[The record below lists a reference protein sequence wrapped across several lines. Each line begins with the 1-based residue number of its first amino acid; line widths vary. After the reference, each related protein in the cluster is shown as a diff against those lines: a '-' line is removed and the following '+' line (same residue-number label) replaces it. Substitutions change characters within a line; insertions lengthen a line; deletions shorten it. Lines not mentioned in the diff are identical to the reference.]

1 MNILFVHQNFPGQFR
16 HVALALGRDAAHRVV
31 AIGQPQAQALSGVT
45 LLRYKAP
52 QEPDRSAT
60 AAGAGAS
67 AGAGAGAGA
76 VKSGHRYLVGMERA
90 VRTGQQVARVML
102 DLQRKGF
109 VPDVIVA
116 HPGWGETLFARDIFP
131 AARIIH
137 FCEFYYHPTGVDVGF
152 DPAFPVSVDDRARV
166 RTRNA
171 LHLLN
176 LEQCDEA
183 VTPTHWQ
190 KSLHPAAYQAKLRV
204 IHEGV
209 DIHAAQPDPDASFAL
224 PDGRVLTRRDPVVTY
239 VARNLE
245 PYRGYPQFIRALA
258 TMQQRHPGL
267 QALIIGGD
275 EVSYG
280 SAPEGHASWRERMA
294 HEVPLDPARTHH
306 VGRLTHRRYLDAL
319 RVGSA
324 HVYLTYPFVLSWS
337 ALEAMACGCH
347 LIGSATPPVQEV
359 VEHGRNGWLTD
370 FFDGDALARA
380 VLDALAEPQRHTAL
394 RAEARRTVVERYSHE
409 AGTRAWLNI
418 ILGPGQTPAE
428 PA

>member
-31 AIGQPQAQALSGVT
+31 AIGQTQAQVLPGVR
-45 LLRYKAP
+45 LLRYKP
-52 QEPDRSAT
+52 PREPGPGPA
-60 AAGAGAS
+60 AAGQRPERG
-67 AGAGAGAGA
+67 
-76 VKSGHRYLVGMERA
+76 VHRYLVGMERA
-90 VRTGQQVARVML
+90 VRTGQQVARAML
-102 DLQRKGF
+102 DLQRRGF

-116 HPGWGETLFARDIFP
+116 HPGWGETLYARDVFP
-131 AARIIH
+131 GARILH

-152 DPAFPVSVDDRARV
+152 DPAFPASVDDQARV

-176 LEQCDEA
+176 LEQCDVA
-183 VTPTHWQ
+183 VTPTQWQ

-209 DIHAAQPDPDASFAL
+209 DTHAARPPADPDTEARFEL

-258 TMQQRHPGL
+258 TLQQRHPGL
-267 QALIIGGD
+267 HALIIGGD

-280 SAPEGHASWRERMA
+280 AAPAGHATWRAHMA
-294 HEVPLDPARTHH
+294 QEVPLDPARTHH
-306 VGRLTHRRYLDAL
+306 LGRVPHHRYLDAL

-359 VEHGRNGWLTD
+359 IEHGRNGWLTD
-370 FFDGDALARA
+370 FFDREALARS
-380 VLDALAEPQRHTAL
+380 VLDALDQPQRHAAL
-394 RAEARRTVVERYSHE
+394 RAEARRTVVEHYSHE
-409 AGTRAWLNI
+409 AGTRAWLNL
-418 ILGPGQTPAE
+418 ILGPGQVPAE
-428 PA
+428 HA